1 LERAHTYRK
10 VCRTV
15 ARKNIFEAR
24 EKMGCEAFFGLDV
37 DQRTNK
43 NPPKNLI
50 FRCQDQHQ
58 NARGSPLPERW
69 RLKKRLR
76 FRLWGRG
83 APRQTG
89 EPEMDRDRDTLT
101 DAEIDQIIA
110 DLRADTKARRLKNP
124 MVRQPGPSKP
134 KIEEYEAA
142 LRAKHAAR
150 RSEKS

>member
-1 LERAHTYRK
+1 
-10 VCRTV
+10 
-15 ARKNIFEAR
+15 
-24 EKMGCEAFFGLDV
+24 
-37 DQRTNK
+37 
-43 NPPKNLI
+43 
-50 FRCQDQHQ
+50 
-58 NARGSPLPERW
+58 
-69 RLKKRLR
+69 
-76 FRLWGRG
+76 
-83 APRQTG
+83 
-89 EPEMDRDRDTLT
+89 MDRDRDTLT